1 MYITHHANVIAQ
13 DAGVVS
19 SLVYP
24 YYGQVISNKHSYGP
38 IELDHGSRY
47 YSRRRTRRP
56 TALLIASY
64 NSALLQQ
71 RQSLAAVGF
80 NVTASHSLLDGYNHM
95 LQLLALP
102 MPVRP
107 TVVLLDIQSIQPGF
121 PELTGSL
128 LAAVLAQH
136 MQFRE
141 IHPAWLIGLSESSD
155 SQRETEALVAG
166 CHEVLP
172 APLYDEAIRRLQDL
186 VLQSPSI
193 PHLDA
198 WPEQVRI
205 IGVLQRMAVRV
216 LEAVRDAYIESWSP
230 DDLAQILGWLTR
242 YPIARPKSGRGTAK
256 ALTLQTVYPE
266 RLVRSLGGPRAAHV
280 RLRIIA
286 DQWQQRYPLH
296 GQILHKFLDG
306 CERREIVRYFVGQGL
321 YEDTRIYTCIKELP
335 ERLSEQFRLDQVAAS
350 IA

>member
-1 MYITHHANVIAQ
+1 MYYTQHASVITQ
-13 DAGVVS
+13 DAGAIGP
-19 SLVYP
+19 LVYP
-24 YYGQVISNKHSYGP
+24 YYGQLIGNNSPYRT
-38 IELDHGSRY
+38 IEIDHPSKS

-56 TALLIASY
+56 TALLIAAY
-64 NSALLQQ
+64 NSPLLQQ
-71 RQSLAAVGF
+71 RERFTASGF
-80 NVTASHSLLDGYNHM
+80 KVTVSHSLLDGYNHT

-102 MPVRP
+102 RPVRP

-136 MQFRE
+136 MQFQE
-141 IHPAWLIGLSESSD
+141 IHPAWLVGLSELSD
-155 SQRETEALVAG
+155 AQRETEALVAG
-166 CHEVLP
+166 CHHVLP
-172 APLYDEAIRRLQDL
+172 GPLGDERMLMLQDL
-186 VLQSPSI
+186 TLRPPSI
-193 PHLDA
+193 PHLDV

-216 LEAVRDAYIESWSP
+216 LEAVRDAYIENWSP
-230 DDLAQILGWLTR
+230 DDLCQILSWLTR
-242 YPIARPKSGRGTAK
+242 YPMVRPKSGRGTAK
-256 ALTLQTVYPE
+256 TLTFQTVYPE
-266 RLVRSLGGPRAAHV
+266 RLVRSLGGPRAAHG

-306 CERREIVRYFVGQGL
+306 YERREIVRYFVGQGL

>member
-1 MYITHHANVIAQ
+1 MFNTHHANVIAQ

-19 SLVYP
+19 SLVDTAYD
-24 YYGQVISNKHSYGP
+24 QP
-38 IELDHGSRY
+38 IAQN
-47 YSRRRTRRP
+47 YSCFTLNFERLQWIYERRRTRRP

-64 NSALLQQ
+64 KSPLLRQ
-71 RQSLAAVGF
+71 RERFAAAGF
-80 NVTASHSLLDGYNHM
+80 KVTVSHSLLDGYNHT

-102 MPVRP
+102 RP
-107 TVVLLDIQSIQPGF
+107 FRPAVVLLDIQSIQPGF
-121 PELTGSL
+121 PELTGSI

-141 IHPAWLIGLSESSD
+141 IHPAWLVGLSELND

-166 CHEVLP
+166 CHHVLP
-172 APLYDEAIRRLQDL
+172 GPLSDDRMLMLQEL
-186 VLQSPSI
+186 TLRPPSI
-193 PHLDA
+193 PHLEA

-230 DDLAQILGWLTR
+230 DDLSQILSWITR
-242 YPIARPKSGRGTAK
+242 YPMVRPKSGRGTPK
-256 ALTLQTVYPE
+256 TLTLQTVYPE
-266 RLVRSLGGPRAAHV
+266 RLVRSLGGARAAHA

-306 CERREIVRYFVGQGL
+306 CERREIVHYFVGQGL